1 MFYIMWFYLFLFQ
14 FVRKGG
20 DWSSE
25 YSRCRVGL
33 GFGAPGVVRLVTV
46 VNKVI
51 VAGFF
56 GNRGRGFGN
65 LDVL

>member
-1 MFYIMWFYLFLFQ
+1 MVLFV
-14 FVRKGG
+14 FVPVCKKRRGG
-20 DWSSE
+20 GIGPVST
-25 YSRCRVGL
+25 VGA
-33 GFGAPGVVRLVTV
+33 GWGWCSGPVGSFVLVTV

-56 GNRGRGFGN
+56 GNRGRGLGN